1 MISIISYCR
10 HPESNAVQ
18 KGNVAKTVG
27 AGYEYLVIDGSRGP
41 YRIAPAYNWAV
52 TRAKGDLL
60 VFLHDDC
67 YFMNTNWGAPLVAKF
82 AADPSLGVVGVAG
95 TQYLFADKSSWTA
108 AGRPFVKGRIVYHL
122 QNGDFF
128 GVFFSNEKGDR
139 DVVACDGC
147 CMAVRAELFKSLRFD
162 EQTFQGAN
170 FYDIDFCLQARN
182 SGARLIVTNG
192 MTVKKRSQPDFDD
205 EWQKAGDLFLRKHA
219 KALPASCVDTVPD
232 PAHFLSSQMMDLK
245 GKYSMETI
253 C

>member
-1 MISIISYCR
+1 MISVISLCR

-18 KGNVAKTVG
+18 KGNVAKTAG
-27 AGYEYLVIDGSRGP
+27 AEYEYLVIDGSKGP

-52 TRAKGDLL
+52 TRARGDLL
-60 VFLHDDC
+60 VFILDDC
-67 YFMNTNWGAPLVAKF
+67 YFMNMNWGVPLAAKF
-82 AADPSLGVVGVAG
+82 AADPSLGIAGVAG

-128 GVFFSNEKGDR
+128 GAFFSNEKGDR
-139 DVVACDGC
+139 DVVACNGC
-147 CMAVRAELFKSLRFD
+147 CMAVRAGLFKTLRFD

-170 FYDIDFCLQARN
+170 FYDIDFCLQARAK
-182 SGARLIVTNG
+182 SRLIVTSD
-192 MTVKKRSQPDFDD
+192 MTVKKRSQPVFDD
-205 EWQKAGDLFLRKHA
+205 EWQKDGELFLKKHA
-219 KALPASCVDTVPD
+219 KNLPVDTAPD
-232 PAHFLSSQMMDLK
+232 PAHFLSTQMVNLK